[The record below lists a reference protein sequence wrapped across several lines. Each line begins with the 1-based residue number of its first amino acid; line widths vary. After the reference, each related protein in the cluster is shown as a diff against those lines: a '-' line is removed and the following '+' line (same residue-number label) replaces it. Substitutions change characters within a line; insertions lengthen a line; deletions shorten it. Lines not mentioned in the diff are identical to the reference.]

1 MLAALP
7 GAAGP
12 TSEADALRLLAD
24 GVNPYPVRLKRP
36 PAEPLSAMAELG
48 REIFYDSDLSA
59 SGQMSCATCHSPADH
74 YGPPG
79 DAPAML
85 GGPKLDE
92 QGVRPP
98 PSLTYLERR
107 LPFSVGPD
115 KDEDEGPSVSQQV
128 ALALGA
134 KRASKT
140 AATTA
145 VSAVNL
151 VPQGGLFWDGRV
163 DTLQQQAIGPML
175 NPLEM
180 ANTNAADVAAR
191 LQRSAYAHDFVALF
205 GARVLDDPKLLLSE
219 AMFALARYQIEEP
232 SFHPYDSKFDAW
244 LEGRARFTPAEMR
257 GYLAF
262 NDPAKGDCGACHVDE
277 PTPDGL
283 PPAFTD
289 GQFEALAAP
298 RNPVL
303 AVNRDS
309 AYYDLGLCG
318 PYREDLSDQKQYCGM
333 FTTPTLRNVATRKVF
348 FHNGVFRSLAA
359 VLDFYDFR
367 DVDPAMVYPKGADGE
382 VLQFDD
388 IPPAFSANVDTTDPP
403 FDRKAGDKP
412 AMSESDEKDIIAFL
426 NTLTDGYRP

>member
-1 MLAALP
+1 MAALP

-12 TSEADALRLLAD
+12 TNEVAALRLLAD

-36 PAEPLSAMAELG
+36 PTEPLSAMAELG

-59 SGQMSCATCHSPADH
+59 SGQMSCATCHSPAHH

-79 DAPAML
+79 DASAML
-85 GGPKLDE
+85 GGPKLDQ

-134 KRASKT
+134 KRTSKS

-145 VSAVNL
+145 ASAVNL

-180 ANTNAADVAAR
+180 ANANDADVAAR
-191 LQRSAYAHDFVALF
+191 LQHRAYAYDFVALF

-277 PTPDGL
+277 PTPDGR

-303 AVNRDS
+303 AVNRDP

-348 FHNGVFRSLAA
+348 FHNGGFRSLQA

-367 DVDPAMVYPKGADGE
+367 DVDPAKVYPKAADGE
-382 VLQFDD
+382 VLKFDD
-388 IPPAFSANVDTTDPP
+388 IPPAFSANIDTADPP

-412 AMSESDEKDIIAFL
+412 AMSETEEKDIIAFL